1 MPNNQLI
8 PEEDVQK
15 YLATMSEIRFRLN
28 GIRKILCYQPVD
40 VVSFESILLQIRK
53 SLELI
58 AFSSLVSNKDC
69 YESVRGN
76 VEKDWHAIRI
86 LKAVE
91 MANSDFY
98 PEPVVPSKESKLPLL
113 SEGFL
118 SRVEF
123 VKWYDLCGDYMHATN
138 PFINEKN
145 RSDTLELIPE
155 LITKLELLLQE
166 HMISLSG
173 TKDKIWVSV
182 SFKNLKKTVTMR
194 FLHYLR
200 EKT

>member
-1 MPNNQLI
+1 MSNNQLI

-28 GIRKILCYQPVD
+28 GIRKILCFQPVD

-69 YESVRGN
+69 YENVRGN

-86 LKAVE
+86 LKVVE
-91 MANSDFY
+91 MANPDFY

-118 SRVEF
+118 SRAEF

-138 PFINEKN
+138 PFIKEKN
-145 RSDTLELIPE
+145 RSDTLDLIPE
-155 LITKLELLLQE
+155 LITRLELLLQD

-173 TKDKIWVSV
+173 TEDKIWVSV
-182 SFKNLKKTVTMR
+182 SFKNLKKTITMR